1 MVEYKLYYFDVRGL
15 AEVIRLVF
23 AAAGQKYEDV
33 RFTRDKWLEWKSKA
47 PFDKAPFLEITD
59 GSKAFTISQSKAIA
73 RYLSR
78 KFGLAGKDD
87 DESALID
94 M

>member
-1 MVEYKLYYFDVRGL
+1 MVEYKLYYFDVRAL
-15 AEVIRLVF
+15 AEVVRLVF
-23 AAAGQKYEDV
+23 AAAGQKYEDI
-33 RFTRDKWLEWKSKA
+33 RFTREKWPEWKPKA
-47 PFDKAPFLEITD
+47 PFGKAPFLEVTD
-59 GSKAFTISQSKAIA
+59 GSKTFTLSQSKAIA

-87 DESALID
+87 EESALID

>member
-15 AEVIRLVF
+15 AEVVRLVF
-23 AAAGQKYEDV
+23 AATGQKYEDV
-33 RFTRDKWLEWKSKA
+33 RFTRDKWPELKPKA
-47 PFDKAPFLEITD
+47 PFGKAPFLEITD
-59 GSKAFTISQSKAIA
+59 GSKTFTISQSKTIA

-78 KFGLAGKDD
+78 KFDMAGKDD